1 MARVTGQRAA
11 QQLQGLAL
19 RVHRATGAVRER
31 HHAIHLREVR
41 QGFGKDV
48 AAEAVG
54 DGARHRGRT
63 VHRGQDADVV
73 ARGHAAVA
81 AHNAH
86 EARGLR
92 HQDGGAGV
100 QRGNLGGVAFE
111 VGHAQ
116 VVHMHVLA
124 PAYGL
129 RGKTDD
135 LAVATH
141 RRTGLHIA
149 HRHFVAGRNQAA
161 DGQAFFGQHRAGDQL
176 LAGDDHIVIGM
187 QTDGNRRAGSAHIRL
202 RIR

>member
-19 RVHRATGAVRER
+19 GVHRATGAVRER
-31 HHAIHLREVR
+31 HDAVHLRVVR
-41 QGFGKDV
+41 QGFGKYV
-48 AAEAVG
+48 PAEAVG

-86 EARGLR
+86 ESGRLR
-92 HQDGGAGV
+92 HQHRGAGV
-100 QRGNLGGVAFE
+100 QRGDLRGIAFE
-111 VGHAQ
+111 IGHAQ
-116 VVHMHVLA
+116 VVHMHMLA
-124 PAYGL
+124 TAYGL
-129 RGKTDD
+129 RGKADD

-149 HRHFVAGRNQAA
+149 HRHFVARRNQAA
-161 DGQAFFGQHRAGDQL
+161 DGEAL
-176 LAGDDHIVIGM
+176 LGKY
-187 QTDGNRRAGSAHIRL
+187 
-202 RIR
+202 